1 MNGTYE
7 ERFRLCTWDVDQA
20 GKLTMA
26 AAYNYF
32 QEVAGNHA
40 AALGVGAEYMQENGI
55 VWILSRMSAVLDSRP
70 LAGSRVTVRTWPRGT
85 DRLFAVR
92 DYELLDAAGAVVGRG
107 RSGWLVVDTQS
118 FRPRRPDAVVAGLPK
133 NEDLDSMPDGALAVP
148 TTEGLEARAS
158 RAVAY
163 SDLDVNGH
171 MNNARYVQWIQDT
184 MEPDALASA
193 TALRLDINY
202 LAEMK
207 PGPAATILSRT
218 LEANSSWT
226 ARHAFEGRL
235 APDDRSP
242 DGQTAFRAELSIR

>member
-40 AALGVGAEYMQENGI
+40 AALGVGAEYMQANGI

-92 DYELLDAAGAVVGRG
+92 DYELRDQAGAVVGRG
-107 RSGWLVVDTQS
+107 RSGWLVVDAQS
-118 FRPRRPDAVVAGLPK
+118 FRPRRPDAVVAGLPR
-133 NEDLDSMPDGALAVP
+133 NENLDSMPDGALAVP
-148 TTEGLEARAS
+148 ATDGLENVAS

-184 MEPDALASA
+184 MDPGALASPS
-193 TALRLDINY
+193 ALRLDINY

-207 PGPAATILSRT
+207 PGPAATIFSRKV
-218 LEANSSWT
+218 APGGAWT
-226 ARHAFEGRL
+226 AMHAFEGRL
-235 APDDRSP
+235 APDQRFP
-242 DGQTAFRAELSIR
+242 DGQPTFRAELSMR